1 MVSAQITGTGT
12 NLFPGVNSANVK
24 SKSSDS
30 ALDFGAVMSAHTQK
44 GEQDFSKIKTDVKS
58 TENDIKSAK
67 TQTNQDSQVKNDKVN
82 KPVDK
87 ENTKV
92 DQKPEIKEEVSKITE
107 AIEDKLKE
115 KLGLS
120 DEELEQLLTQL
131 GMNIAD
137 LTDNAN
143 LTKFVAEAMGEEDG
157 FSLLTNQDFM
167 ENLNDLSAFIGK
179 AMEDFAQEIKVE
191 PKVAAEVF
199 SQVVDEAV
207 DDNNKATVS
216 DEVETKPQLAD
227 KIEIVNLKTTDTANS
242 GDANNSD
249 FGKESKQELPKSE
262 AKVDAH
268 TIASELT
275 NSVNEVFTEI
285 IGDEMI
291 TVDGTDI
298 VRQVIDAVKVTNTN
312 ELTSMEIALNP
323 ENLGKLNLTVVA
335 KNGSVTAQIIAEN
348 ETVKRALEA
357 QLTVLKTN
365 LEQQGVKI
373 DAVEVAVASH
383 SFEGNASL
391 EKGDQQNQQQSQSRR
406 RSLDLSSLD
415 DLENEEL
422 SPEELKIRQ
431 LLDDNSS
438 VEFKA

>member
-1 MVSAQITGTGT
+1 MVSAQITGTT
-12 NLFPGVNSANVK
+12 ANLFPGVNATNAK
-24 SKSSDS
+24 AKTSDS
-30 ALDFGAVMSAHTQK
+30 ALDFGAVMSAHTK
-44 GEQDFSKIKTDVKS
+44 MGEQDFSKIKTDVKQPA
-58 TENDIKSAK
+58 EEEIKSAK
-67 TQTNQDSQVKNDKVN
+67 PQTKSETPVKEQEKITD
-82 KPVDK
+82 
-87 ENTKV
+87 
-92 DQKPEIKEEVSKITE
+92 KPEVKEEVSE
-107 AIEDKLKE
+107 ATAKIEDKIKE
-115 KLGLS
+115 KLGLT
-120 DEELEQLLTQL
+120 DEELEQLLSQL
-131 GMNIAD
+131 GMTVAD

-143 LTKFVAEAMGEEDG
+143 LTKFVAAAMGEEDS
-157 FSLLTNQDFM
+157 FALLTNQELM
-167 ENLNDLSAFIGK
+167 ENVNDLSAFIGK
-179 AMEDFAQEIKVE
+179 VVEDFAQQIEVE
-191 PKVAAEVF
+191 PKQAKEVFAEVARET
-199 SQVVDEAV
+199 VKVDEEV
-207 DDNNKATVS
+207 PEEKEEVS
-216 DEVETKPQLAD
+216 REPQLAD
-227 KIEIVNLKTTDTANS
+227 KIEIVNLKSNEASNS
-242 GDANNSD
+242 GSSD
-249 FGKESKQELPKSE
+249 FGKENKQELPKSE

-285 IGDEMI
+285 IGDEMV

-312 ELTSMEIALNP
+312 ELTSMEIVLNP

-383 SFEGNASL
+383 SFENNAGL
-391 EKGDQQNQQQSQSRR
+391 EKGNQQNQQQSQSRR
-406 RSLDLSSLD
+406 RGLDLSSLD

-422 SPEELKIRQ
+422 SPEELRIRQ